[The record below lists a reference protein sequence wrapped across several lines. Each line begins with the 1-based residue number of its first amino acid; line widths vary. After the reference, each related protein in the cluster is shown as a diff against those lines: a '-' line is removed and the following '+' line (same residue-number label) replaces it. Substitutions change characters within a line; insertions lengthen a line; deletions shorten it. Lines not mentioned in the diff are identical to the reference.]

1 METPCGFESRSW
13 HHFKILKYFDEE
25 ENEMDIWD
33 LLILD
38 VISDSDGD
46 DDIDLVDYTSS
57 CDD

>member
-1 METPCGFESRSW
+1 
-13 HHFKILKYFDEE
+13 
-25 ENEMDIWD
+25 MDIWD

-38 VISDSDGD
+38 IISESDED